1 MIEIGLVG
9 CPSSGKSTFFKAAT
23 LKDVK
28 IASYPFTT
36 LEPNEGLGYVRVK
49 CPCQEL
55 GLGEKCKKCIDG
67 VRFVPVK
74 LWDVAGLVPD
84 AHLGRG
90 RGNAFLDDLM
100 QASVLIHIL
109 DVSGKTDS
117 EGNATE
123 SFDPAENIKMLAR
136 EIDYWLLRLLKK
148 DWDVLRKGKKDFM
161 QVFVKRFS
169 GLSIKP
175 EHVESALK
183 TSGLDTSEID
193 KWSEEDLMLFVSET
207 RKQAKPIIIFANK
220 VDIPEAKE
228 KFEQLK
234 KKYPELTIIPGSAE
248 AELAMREAS
257 SHGLIKYLPGSNRFE
272 MLDESKITDKQKKAL
287 KFLQNFLNEHKKT
300 GVQDCLNKA
309 VFDVLKMIVVYPVE
323 DEHKYSD
330 KKGNVLPDAFLLP
343 VGSTPKDLAYKIHED
358 IGKRF
363 IAAVDARTHQQIAA
377 DHILKN
383 SDIISIRSG
392 R

>member
-1 MIEIGLVG
+1 
-9 CPSSGKSTFFKAAT
+9 
-23 LKDVK
+23 
-28 IASYPFTT
+28 
-36 LEPNEGLGYVRVK
+36 
-49 CPCQEL
+49 
-55 GLGEKCKKCIDG
+55 
-67 VRFVPVK
+67 
-74 LWDVAGLVPD
+74 
-84 AHLGRG
+84 
-90 RGNAFLDDLM
+90 
-100 QASVLIHIL
+100 
-109 DVSGKTDS
+109 
-117 EGNATE
+117 
-123 SFDPAENIKMLAR
+123 
-136 EIDYWLLRLLKK
+136 
-148 DWDVLRKGKKDFM
+148 
-161 QVFVKRFS
+161 
-169 GLSIKP
+169 
-175 EHVESALK
+175 
-183 TSGLDTSEID
+183 
-193 KWSEEDLMLFVSET
+193 
-207 RKQAKPIIIFANK
+207 
-220 VDIPEAKE
+220 
-228 KFEQLK
+228 
-234 KKYPELTIIPGSAE
+234 
-248 AELAMREAS
+248 
-257 SHGLIKYLPGSNRFE
+257 